1 MSEKDLFNLFHNA
14 TRNLSKAPNIAAETV
29 IAAVASEWQKRLDRA
44 RAGKYSPV
52 RPNDGMLATL
62 GYRVGSVK
70 GEKTPIRRQIP
81 SHLLELQLPMVGSPA
96 YTDEWGTP
104 KSPKRYWKL
113 NRFLESQL
121 NNPSNNDRPNIAG
134 NDRVA

>member
-1 MSEKDLFNLFHNA
+1 MMECLPRWD
-14 TRNLSKAPNIAAETV
+14 
-29 IAAVASEWQKRLDRA
+29 
-44 RAGKYSPV
+44 
-52 RPNDGMLATL
+52 
-62 GYRVGSVK
+62 RVGSVK
-70 GEKTPIRRQIP
+70 GEKTPIRRQIL

-121 NNPSNNDRPNIAG
+121 NNPSNNDRPNIGQAMIEWRETLNG
-134 NDRVA
+134 FKRLTRTSKMKIDRATKRKRKCQRPIWKKL